1 MLLPSQPLNDSHVLT
16 GFDCG
21 VASLSQWLVRRAKT
35 KQLSGASRTF
45 VVCDDAR
52 VAGYYAL
59 ASSAIAV
66 ASATG
71 CFRRNMPDPVP
82 VVVLGRLAV
91 STTHHGLGLGRALF
105 QDAGLR
111 VIRAADAVGIRG
123 MIVHA
128 LSEQA
133 RNFYLGL
140 GLDESPL
147 DPMILMTTVADLQA
161 ACDTAAK

>member
-1 MLLPSQPLNDSHVLT
+1 MARAPRQQQPDQRRLANLRDLRRRSCGRVLRP
-16 GFDCG
+16 GF
-21 VASLSQWLVRRAKT
+21 
-35 KQLSGASRTF
+35 
-45 VVCDDAR
+45 
-52 VAGYYAL
+52 
-59 ASSAIAV
+59 SAIAA
-66 ASATG
+66 ASAPG
-71 CFRRNMPDPVP
+71 RFGRNMPDPVP

-111 VIRAADAVGIRG
+111 VIQAADAIGIRG

-133 RNFYLGL
+133 RGFYRGL

-147 DPMILMTTVADLQA
+147 DPMILMTTVANLQA
-161 ACDTAAK
+161 ACDTAAR